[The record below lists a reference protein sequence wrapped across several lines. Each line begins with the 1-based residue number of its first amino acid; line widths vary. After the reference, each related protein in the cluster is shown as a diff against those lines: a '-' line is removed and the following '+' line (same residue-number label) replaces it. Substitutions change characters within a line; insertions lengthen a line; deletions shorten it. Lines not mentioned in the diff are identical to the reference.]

1 MFKTSGVWSGNSC
14 LGVGFSFFYGLRT
27 RRANTLLWTSGFHVY
42 SGAESVDLGPRG
54 RLAVRVFTIGAV
66 IRVAV
71 RATM

>member
-1 MFKTSGVWSGNSC
+1 MGSVREEQIPCCG
-14 LGVGFSFFYGLRT
+14 R
-27 RRANTLLWTSGFHVY
+27 SGFHVY